1 MRGMQKRITVLEAD
15 RPAPSQ
21 NIDLDGLSHDDL
33 DRLIVILTKWHPNDE
48 GPLPVDQMP
57 EEELRFLARLKVSG

>member
-1 MRGMQKRITVLEAD
+1 MQKRITVLEAD

-21 NIDLDGLSHDDL
+21 TIEIDGLSHDDL
-33 DRLIVILTKWHPNDE
+33 DRLTVILTKWHPNDE

-57 EEELRFLARLKVSG
+57 VEELRFLARLKVPG